1 MSNTLDNIAWIIIV
15 NLVLYFKTLKFR
27 FVSDD
32 FSVWKNPPI
41 AKNRWHR
48 CWLELTGQ
56 KKIYAKSIQFVRAN
70 GKLFLAIIRKEEM
83 EHLLALILHICI
95 CVAIYF
101 AFGASWVSFVAA
113 MLYSVNPV
121 NNQGTIWP
129 AGRGYVYPILFLLL
143 AIISPIFI
151 APLMLFA
158 GMWYTA
164 GFLAPLCLIG
174 STHWYLLAFMPFIW
188 YLHSKKFTTAVKNK
202 QNSECFAED
211 RIIHPKKLI
220 LGIKTFGFYLLLCI
234 IPFRITFYHNFLQ
247 SSAGSMKHKN
257 YTLCRYFWIGLTAI
271 VAWTVYA
278 VLSPWNTLTW
288 AFMAFF
294 ITIVPFCN
302 IVRANQE
309 IAERFCALPNVF
321 LMYALAQLIT
331 KISGSNVVITAFLV
345 FYATRTFY
353 TLVMYK
359 DEYNITELAVLEDP
373 HAWWAWHCR
382 AMKRWDTQ
390 SYKEALILWVM
401 AKLISPK
408 EFKVLMNIATC
419 LRLLKND
426 KEAEEYL
433 NLAEQNI
440 VVGQEKEAVQFI
452 ADHRRGK
459 LPILL

>member
-1 MSNTLDNIAWIIIV
+1 MLSNFDCIAWIVVV
-15 NLVLYFKTLKFR
+15 NLALYLKTLRMK

-32 FSVWKNPPI
+32 FSCWKNPPVP
-41 AKNRWHR
+41 KNAWHKL
-48 CWLELTGQ
+48 WLQASGQ
-56 KKIYAKSIQFVRAN
+56 MKIYAKSIQFVRAN
-70 GKLFLAIIRKEEM
+70 GKWFMAVIRKEEM
-83 EHLLALILHICI
+83 EHLFVLFLHICI
-95 CVAIYF
+95 CVCIYF

-129 AGRGYVYPILFLLL
+129 SGRGYVYPILFWLL
-143 AIISPIFI
+143 ATILPVHL
-151 APLMLFA
+151 APLSLVA
-158 GMWYTA
+158 SCWYTA
-164 GFLAPLCLIG
+164 GFLPPIAFIG
-174 STHWYLLAFMPFIW
+174 SQWWYLLGFMPVVW
-188 YLHSKKFTTAVKNK
+188 WLHSRKFGKAVSNK
-202 QNSECFAED
+202 QSMETFDED
-211 RIIHPKKLI
+211 KIVHPKKLI
-220 LGIKTFGFYLLLCI
+220 LRIKTFGFYLFLCI

-271 VAWTVYA
+271 ATWVYFA
-278 VLSPWNTLTW
+278 ITAPWSPLIW
-288 AFMAFF
+288 AFLAFF
-294 ITIVPFCN
+294 IVIVPFCN

-309 IAERFCALPNVF
+309 IAERFAAFPNVF
-321 LMYALAQLIT
+321 LMYALAQLI
-331 KISGSNVVITAFLV
+331 SAYPVIVSAFLA

-353 TLVMYK
+353 TLAMYK
-359 DEYNITELAVLEDP
+359 DEYFITEVAIIEDP

-401 AKLISPK
+401 AKIISPK

-426 KEAEEYL
+426 AEADEYL
-433 NLAEQNI
+433 RQAQENI
-440 VVGQEKEAVQFI
+440 VPGQEATAMDFI
-452 ADHRRGK
+452 EQHRKGK